1 MPEPDEK
8 GETASQGWEIGFGPP
23 MIDIL
28 AFCNGMPRSVAKA
41 EIGGA
46 PNVSARREN
55 NERGLAVI
63 SCIFNARAQD
73 RLLTCP
79 QEQLILLRFTP
90 ANNRAVFFA
99 PANEACSL
107 QIRQGFFP

>member
-1 MPEPDEK
+1 
-8 GETASQGWEIGFGPP
+8 

-41 EIGGA
+41 EIRGA
-46 PNVSARREN
+46 LNVLARREN
-55 NERGLAVI
+55 NEQGLAVI
-63 SCIFNARAQD
+63 SCIFNAQTQE

-79 QEQLILLRFTP
+79 LERLILSCFTL
-90 ANNRAVFFA
+90 AKRLNSIFSA
-99 PANEACSL
+99 ANEACSL